1 MYHSVGVPYV
11 VFLITYNVVVLQGGD
26 SQQCQEN
33 GPKDAKRLR
42 NKQHC
47 ASMLNEKINE
57 RNMKKR
63 ERRLEKKLQHGGT
76 TSFPSNFVLI
86 R

>member
-1 MYHSVGVPYV
+1 MYYSVGVPYV

-26 SQQCQEN
+26 SQQHQEN

-42 NKQHC
+42 NKQHF
-47 ASMLNEKINE
+47 ASMWIEKRNEC
-57 RNMKKR
+57 NMKKR

-76 TSFPSNFVLI
+76 TSFPGNSVLI

>member
-1 MYHSVGVPYV
+1 
-11 VFLITYNVVVLQGGD
+11 VLQGGD
-26 SQQCQEN
+26 SQQRQEI

-42 NKQHC
+42 NKQYC
-47 ASMLNEKINE
+47 ASMSNEKRNE

-63 ERRLEKKLQHGGT
+63 ERRLEKKLRHGGT